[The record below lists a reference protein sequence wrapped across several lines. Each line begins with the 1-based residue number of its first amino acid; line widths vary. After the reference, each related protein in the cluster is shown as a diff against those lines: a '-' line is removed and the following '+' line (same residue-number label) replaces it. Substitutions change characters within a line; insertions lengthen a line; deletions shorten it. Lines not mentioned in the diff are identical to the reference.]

1 MREPGELADSVEM
14 QPIVSPRPGA
24 ADPDVLFQA
33 RRVDASPR
41 EGGRRGKSRGATADD
56 HDG

>member
-1 MREPGELADSVEM
+1 MREPGEPADSMEM

-24 ADPDVLFQA
+24 ADPDVLFQYG
-33 RRVDASPR
+33 RVDASPP
-41 EGGRRGKSRGATADD
+41 EGGRCGKSRGATADD